1 MNILYKKNLLSID
14 KLNLYILYY
23 YRYALYDI
31 INVVMLYKIS
41 VFIIALCI
49 PYASIA
55 NTDTDII
62 RQAEQLYNTTKTV
75 CSGISD
81 EISRIANM
89 SMANTAVTTVGTA
102 SAGGALAAGIA
113 KSQEDKQIE
122 TLINK
127 ICDAGGCTPDGIAQ
141 MSNEVFFTQVI
152 QPMSEIKQLQEK
164 VKKSKQL
171 GNWRTGLMAGTIG
184 TNITSA
190 VISGLNIE
198 QSELTQHIDA
208 CNQMISAAIDMES
221 KLKLHGI
228 NPIKNPIVT
237 KINNIKTWC
246 NPIKLTEIEKIEKR
260 MKGVL
265 AVSVTGGA
273 IGIVGTATSASAN
286 SNKYTDNK
294 LSLTTQDKQK
304 EKALNTTA
312 NVMAGANIA
321 TGATETGLNI
331 SLVNLT
337 KKLTEQAKRCEEVLK

>member
-1 MNILYKKNLLSID
+1 
-14 KLNLYILYY
+14 
-23 YRYALYDI
+23 
-31 INVVMLYKIS
+31 
-41 VFIIALCI
+41 
-49 PYASIA
+49 
-55 NTDTDII
+55 
-62 RQAEQLYNTTKTV
+62 
-75 CSGISD
+75 
-81 EISRIANM
+81 
-89 SMANTAVTTVGTA
+89 
-102 SAGGALAAGIA
+102 
-113 KSQEDKQIE
+113 
-122 TLINK
+122 
-127 ICDAGGCTPDGIAQ
+127 
-141 MSNEVFFTQVI
+141 
-152 QPMSEIKQLQEK
+152 
-164 VKKSKQL
+164 
-171 GNWRTGLMAGTIG
+171 
-184 TNITSA
+184 
-190 VISGLNIE
+190 
-198 QSELTQHIDA
+198 
-208 CNQMISAAIDMES
+208 MISAVIDMES
-221 KLKLHGI
+221 KLKLQGI

-273 IGIVGTATSASAN
+273 IGIVGTAASASAN